1 MKNWKRLEKKIEQ
14 MRGTSRTPPS
24 GRNSR
29 ITRSDTLDET
39 FFIECKYRS
48 KSSVWSLY
56 NELEALAKKEGK
68 VPVLV
73 VKEKG
78 KHGELFVVKDDYLE
92 EFIEN
97 WGNEGDHY
105 DKSKK
110 RKGS

>member
-1 MKNWKRLEKKIEQ
+1 MKNWKRLEKKIAQ
-14 MRGTSRTPPS
+14 MRGTSRTPLS
-24 GRNSR
+24 GGNSR

-56 NELEALAKKEGK
+56 DELEALAKKEGK

-78 KHGELFVVKDDYLE
+78 KHGELFIVKDDYLE

-97 WGNEGDHY
+97 WGNESDHH

-110 RKGS
+110 CKGS